1 MDQIKSQVN
10 KGIFL
15 VLPLTVFP
23 IGPNIHDVH
32 GILRLI
38 GLLIGT
44 SILTFANIDNLKIN
58 KKIQLLPWMLPL
70 AYLIIQVVLQDD
82 IQQFLLG
89 SYLRNGGFIALICYA
104 LIFNIVSNHRFPLS
118 KVFSKYL
125 IFTLYGLLLFGFLEK
140 FSLLPFTIK
149 SNYEGALALTLVN
162 PNFASAFVAIGV
174 SVFFV
179 NFFLNT
185 RKIHFQKIVVLLL
198 LIYLLFQTGSL
209 QGLIIIVLNI
219 ILISVYKRSLLISL
233 YHRKKVLFFITA
245 SLFSIFAIFNARYF
259 LTWIGEN
266 GSVIQ
271 RLNYWRLSFKI
282 WSDNIFTGVGL
293 ENLRYYA
300 PRYRSEELVKQE
312 GIFTNPDR
320 SHNVFLDHFVNGGVF
335 TGLIWASLVV
345 LISFFAARK
354 LIRPNTKLEV
364 EEFSVVIVWFS
375 YVVQSAISVDHLA
388 LTLLG
393 YISGAIII
401 NNNFQHKSVK
411 TSIQLKPLA
420 KLYVKIILIP
430 AGVASLIFLCLVV
443 RFEFW
448 ALDVTARGKST
459 YLENIYSSKI
469 VVPQTLED
477 VAVDISQAKNFELAD
492 KFANKLLTHR
502 PSSHQAYYMRAV
514 YLETSLDFL
523 AAREQMLKALQLD
536 PYNSVYLLG
545 MAIYEYKLNDLE
557 SAKEYLAKAKRI
569 NPNQKGLDLV
579 SEFVK

>member
-1 MDQIKSQVN
+1 
-10 KGIFL
+10 
-15 VLPLTVFP
+15 
-23 IGPNIHDVH
+23 
-32 GILRLI
+32 
-38 GLLIGT
+38 
-44 SILTFANIDNLKIN
+44 
-58 KKIQLLPWMLPL
+58 
-70 AYLIIQVVLQDD
+70 
-82 IQQFLLG
+82 
-89 SYLRNGGFIALICYA
+89 
-104 LIFNIVSNHRFPLS
+104 
-118 KVFSKYL
+118 
-125 IFTLYGLLLFGFLEK
+125 
-140 FSLLPFTIK
+140 
-149 SNYEGALALTLVN
+149 
-162 PNFASAFVAIGV
+162 
-174 SVFFV
+174 
-179 NFFLNT
+179 
-185 RKIHFQKIVVLLL
+185 
-198 LIYLLFQTGSL
+198 
-209 QGLIIIVLNI
+209 
-219 ILISVYKRSLLISL
+219 
-233 YHRKKVLFFITA
+233 
-245 SLFSIFAIFNARYF
+245 
-259 LTWIGEN
+259 
-266 GSVIQ
+266 
-271 RLNYWRLSFKI
+271 
-282 WSDNIFTGVGL
+282 
-293 ENLRYYA
+293 LRYYA